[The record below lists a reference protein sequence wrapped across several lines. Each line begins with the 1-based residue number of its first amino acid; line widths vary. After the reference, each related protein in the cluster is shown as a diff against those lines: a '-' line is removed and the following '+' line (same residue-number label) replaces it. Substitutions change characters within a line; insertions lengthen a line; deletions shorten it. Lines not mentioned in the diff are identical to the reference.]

1 MKKLV
6 LLVVSILSTASF
18 TLAEGALNMQGQ
30 IINSRIF
37 STQSAHQ
44 YETLER
50 NNYQNSAIRQIEQ
63 KNYQP
68 TAYTKQ
74 SPTRN
79 DELEEKKLKNLFK
92 GFRIIY

>member
-1 MKKLV
+1 MKKIV
-6 LLVVSILSTASF
+6 LLVITMFSTVAF
-18 TLAEGALNMQGQ
+18 ALAEGALNMQGQ

-44 YETLER
+44 YETLEKG
-50 NNYQNSAIRQIEQ
+50 NYQNNAIMQIEQ

-68 TAYTKQ
+68 ASYQKQ
-74 SPTRN
+74 NNSDTQ
-79 DELEEKKLKNLFK
+79 ETEEKSLKNLFK

>member
-1 MKKLV
+1 MQKII
-6 LLVVSILSTASF
+6 LLAITILSTATF

-50 NNYQNSAIRQIEQ
+50 DNYQNSAIMQIEQ
-63 KNYQP
+63 KLLY
-68 TAYTKQ
+68 K
-74 SPTRN
+74 
-79 DELEEKKLKNLFK
+79 
-92 GFRIIY
+92 RIYL

>member
-1 MKKLV
+1 MQKII
-6 LLVVSILSTASF
+6 LLTITILSTATF

-50 NNYQNSAIRQIEQ
+50 DNYQNSAIMQIEQ

-68 TAYTKQ
+68 SAYKKQ
-74 SPTRN
+74 PVADN
-79 DELEEKKLKNLFK
+79 QEAEEKGIKNLFK